1 MDLTSGLVFCLYVD
15 FVVVVVVV
23 VVVVEFLVAQPSW
36 FGLYGE

>member
-23 VVVVEFLVAQPSW
+23 VVEFLVAQPSW